1 MFFHSRVIHTSPVVP
16 KCNEHY
22 FTCQKSPSWTKNTYT
37 CLIYPVLGQWLKFS
51 QCPCLSSGLFS
62 QFCTYTIFWPVIK
75 MYRNT
80 NLHMHVQP
88 PGNIFYEVVFLELL
102 NTLDL
107 SLKWSYVP
115 FFHKITIVN
124 IQVFWTTLTL
134 CKFCYV
140 LS

>member
-1 MFFHSRVIHTSPVVP
+1 MFYHVPSSQVHTHTCTAVP
-16 KCNEHY
+16 KPNENC
-22 FTCQKSPSWTKNTYT
+22 FTTEKLLPWTKIPYI

-88 PGNIFYEVVFLELL
+88 PGNIFYEVVFFKLL

-124 IQVFWTTLTL
+124 I
-134 CKFCYV
+134 
-140 LS
+140 